1 MPGLEKGGHPYLKV
15 TKKQIEYPA
24 AGTVKAE
31 RYVLADVY
39 VPPGSLTLKL
49 GLRIKAVQQVD
60 TFSVKATKNGQLL
73 TMETANDL
81 APDLTAT
88 LGLAA
93 DEKWATYRLLNYNP
107 AAHGK
112 SFETTLVLSGY
123 QIPDNGFQIV
133 TIAVSHDDQTFAG
146 GSYGFGLSLIP
157 GKNNT
162 SWIMPLGAGRAAAP
176 QGKDPAAK
184 GSRGASRKAKPP
196 AARKAAKAPKKKSA
210 RKKKR

>member
-1 MPGLEKGGHPYLKV
+1 MPGLEKGGHPYLKL
-15 TKKQIEYPA
+15 TKKQIDYPA

-31 RYVLADVY
+31 RYVVADVY
-39 VPPGSLTLKL
+39 VPPGTLTLKL

-60 TFSVKATKNGQLL
+60 TFNVKATSNGQLL

-93 DEKWATYRLLNYNP
+93 DEKWATYRVVNYDP

-133 TIAVSHDDQTFAG
+133 TIAVSHDDQTFAN
-146 GSYGFGLSLIP
+146 GSYGFGVSLIP

-162 SWIMPLGAGRAAAP
+162 SWVMPLGYGKAATS
-176 QGKDPAAK
+176 AAK
-184 GSRGASRKAKPP
+184 GSKGKGPKPRAKPP
-196 AARKAAKAPKKKSA
+196 AAKKAQKAKKAAKRTRP